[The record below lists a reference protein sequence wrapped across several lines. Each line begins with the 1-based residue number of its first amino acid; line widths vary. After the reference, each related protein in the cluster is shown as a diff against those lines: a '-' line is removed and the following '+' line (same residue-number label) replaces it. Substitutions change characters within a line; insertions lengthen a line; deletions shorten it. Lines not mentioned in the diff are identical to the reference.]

1 METTFKKASQA
12 ENTKR
17 HILHV
22 LIYIFCFAIAL
33 TAFYPFYAMII
44 ASTHDSY
51 AIVTQLNL
59 LPGTHFMDNYARLTE
74 NIDIWRG
81 FLNSLLLSV
90 CSVAIKLYFSAM
102 GAYAFSKFQFR
113 GRNFLFG
120 VIMVMMMM
128 PGQLGVIGFY
138 QEISKMRL
146 LDSYIPLV
154 IPAVADCFCVF
165 FFKQF
170 MDGGL
175 PTEIIEAAYVDGC
188 REISIF
194 HRMVLPIVS
203 PALVAQGVL
212 SFIGSWNSYM
222 MPLILL
228 RTKEKMTLPLLVA
241 TVQDAMRAEYG
252 AQYVGMLLSVI
263 PLVIVY
269 CFASKVIME
278 KIAIGAAVKG

>member
-1 METTFKKASQA
+1 MESTVRKVTAR
-12 ENTKR
+12 EIWKR
-17 HILHV
+17 HILHA
-22 LIYIFCFAIAL
+22 LIYIFCFTIAL
-33 TAFYPFYAMII
+33 TAFYPFYTMII

-59 LPGTHFMDNYARLTE
+59 LPGTHFMDNYERLTQ
-74 NIDIWRG
+74 NINIWQG
-81 FLNSLLLSV
+81 FFNSLMLATASV
-90 CSVAIKLYFSAM
+90 VIKLYFSAM
-102 GAYAFSKFQFR
+102 GAYAFSKFQFK

-146 LDSYIPLV
+146 LDSYIPLLV
-154 IPAVADCFCVF
+154 PAVADCFCIF

-228 RTKEKMTLPLLVA
+228 RSKEKMTLPLLVA
-241 TVQDAMRAEYG
+241 TVQDAMRAKYG

-269 CFASKVIME
+269 PALSVLR
-278 KIAIGAAVKG
+278 

>member
-1 METTFKKASQA
+1 MDTTKNLGASERA
-12 ENTKR
+12 KR
-17 HILHV
+17 HILHAI
-22 LIYIFCFAIAL
+22 IYVFCFGIAI
-33 TAFYPFYAMII
+33 TAFYPFYTMII

-51 AIVTQLNL
+51 NIVTKLNL
-59 LPGTHFMDNYARLTE
+59 LPGDHFWENYERLTE
-74 NIDIWRG
+74 NINIWRG
-81 FLNSLLLSV
+81 FLNSLLLACCCV
-90 CSVAIKLYFSAM
+90 IVKLYFSAM
-102 GAYAFSKFQFR
+102 AAYAFSKFRFKA
-113 GRNFLFG
+113 RNFLFG

-138 QEISKMRL
+138 QEMSKLRL
-146 LDSYIPLV
+146 LDSYIPLI
-154 IPAVADCFCVF
+154 IPAMADCFVIF

-188 REISIF
+188 AELSIF
-194 HRMVLPIVS
+194 HKMVLPIVS

-222 MPLILL
+222 MPRILL
-228 RTKEKMTLPLLVA
+228 RSQEKLTLPLLVA